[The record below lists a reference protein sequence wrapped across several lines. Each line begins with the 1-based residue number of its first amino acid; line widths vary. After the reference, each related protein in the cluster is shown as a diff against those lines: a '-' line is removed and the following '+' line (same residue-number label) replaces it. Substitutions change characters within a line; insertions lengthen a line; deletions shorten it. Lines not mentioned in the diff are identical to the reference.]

1 MNNIVSY
8 RAGYK
13 PLASELQS
21 SQLGINL
28 TDRAIYAKDDT
39 GNVVLLGY
47 MGSKTIVDKDGVKYR
62 FTTVNDLLSEVEEIV
77 RILNIAGFIIMLVLF
92 AIIMVGITN
101 TFRMVMFER
110 IQEIGTMRAVGM
122 HRSEV
127 RTLFLFE
134 AFFLALG
141 GIIAGY
147 LLSGITMFIISRVYW
162 GVDTPLFMLLKNG
175 YMTFLKVMER
185 ISNC

>member
-1 MNNIVSY
+1 M
-8 RAGYK
+8 
-13 PLASELQS
+13 
-21 SQLGINL
+21 
-28 TDRAIYAKDDT
+28 
-39 GNVVLLGY
+39 
-47 MGSKTIVDKDGVKYR
+47 
-62 FTTVNDLLSEVEEIV
+62 
-77 RILNIAGFIIMLVLF
+77 IIMLVLF

-127 RTLFLFE
+127 RALFLFE

-147 LLSGITMFIISRVYW
+147 ILSGISMFIISLVYW

-175 YMTFLKVMER
+175 YMTFKLAPLQILLNFVIVTILTLLAAFWPANKAAKLEPALALATEK
-185 ISNC
+185 